1 MQLLIHIT
9 NHEDS
14 VTPIFSK
21 LLEAGISGA
30 TVVDC
35 QGMLTTL
42 SECSSVDA
50 PPIFGSLRQF
60 INPCRQTNKMIMIVL
75 KDEDIPTVKEIIHS
89 VAGNL
94 KEPNT
99 GIFFTV
105 PVMNWEGVSHK

>member
-9 NHEDS
+9 NHEES
-14 VTPIFSK
+14 VTPIFSR
-21 LLEAGISGA
+21 LMEAGIHGA
-30 TVVDC
+30 SVVDC

-42 SECSSVDA
+42 SECDSVDA

-60 INPCRQTNKMIMIVL
+60 INPCRQTNKMILIVL
-75 KDEDIPTVKEIIHS
+75 KDEDIPRVREIIHS
-89 VAGNL
+89 VSGNL